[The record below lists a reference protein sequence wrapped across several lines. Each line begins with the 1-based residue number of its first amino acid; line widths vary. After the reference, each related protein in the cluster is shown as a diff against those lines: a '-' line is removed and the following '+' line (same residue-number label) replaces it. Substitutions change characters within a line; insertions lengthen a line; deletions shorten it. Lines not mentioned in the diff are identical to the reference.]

1 MDELITVIIN
11 VYNGERFIKKCLENI
26 INQTYKNLEI
36 LVVNDGSTDNTLSIC
51 QEIKDKRIRII
62 NQENKGLSLSRN
74 VGIENAKGE
83 YLFFIDVDDWI
94 DEDTI
99 EYLYRLCKE
108 NKAEM
113 STCRAIEVYSDD
125 LENNN
130 SVKKHEI
137 TNKNNSEKILTKE
150 EMLKKV
156 LVSKESEV
164 AIWNKLIKKE
174 LFKDVRFEKRIA
186 NDVVVTYKL
195 VLNAKNIAYSD
206 LIKYYYFKHNTSI
219 TFKNKPDRAID
230 LYEASIER
238 YEYVRKIYPNMMENN
253 VGVFVRGMYTFFN
266 EKEEVQEFW
275 NKNKCLKQLRNIFDF
290 RIYFSK
296 IGIGLKI
303 KITLFL
309 IAPNLYR
316 KIRKKHYCKKEKQL
330 I

>member
-51 QEIKDKRIRII
+51 KEIKDNRIRII

-74 VGIENAKGE
+74 VGIDNAKGE

-99 EYLYRLCKE
+99 EYLYKLCKE

-113 STCRAIEVYSDD
+113 STCRAIEVYKEQ
-125 LENNN
+125 LNG
-130 SVKKHEI
+130 K
-137 TNKNNSEKILTKE
+137 EKIEIENSKKENKLKLLNKE
-150 EMLKKV
+150 EMLKKT
-156 LVSKESEV
+156 LISLNNEV
-164 AIWNKLIKKE
+164 VIWNKFIKKD
-174 LFKDVRFEKRIA
+174 LFNNVRFEDRIV

-195 VLNAKNIAYSD
+195 VINTNKIAYGEE
-206 LIKYYYFKHNTSI
+206 IKYFYFKNNESI
-219 TFKNKPDRAID
+219 TYKNKADRQID
-230 LYEASIER
+230 MYKASMER
-238 YEYVRKIYPNMMENN
+238 YEYVKNIYPDMMENN
-253 VGVFVRGMYTFFN
+253 VGMIKKGMYTFFN

-296 IGIGLKI
+296 IEIGLKI

-309 IAPNLYR
+309 IAPKLYR
-316 KIRKKHYCKKEKQL
+316 IIRKKHYCKKEKQL

>member
-51 QEIKDKRIRII
+51 QEIKDNRIRII

-74 VGIENAKGE
+74 VGIDNAKGE

-99 EYLYRLCKE
+99 EYLYKLCKE

-113 STCRAIEVYSDD
+113 STCRAIEVYKEQ
-125 LENNN
+125 LNG
-130 SVKKHEI
+130 K
-137 TNKNNSEKILTKE
+137 EKIEIENSKKENKLKLLNKE
-150 EMLKKV
+150 EMLKKT
-156 LVSKESEV
+156 LISLNNEV
-164 AIWNKLIKKE
+164 VIWNKLIKKD
-174 LFKDVRFEKRIA
+174 LFNSVRFEDRIV

-195 VLNAKNIAYSD
+195 ALNTNLVAYSGQ
-206 LIKYYYFKHNTSI
+206 IKYVYYKNNDSI
-219 TFKNKPDRAID
+219 TYKNKSDRQID
-230 LYEASIER
+230 MYKASIQR
-238 YEYVRKIYPNMMENN
+238 YEYLKNLYPDMMENN
-253 VGVFVRGMYTFFN
+253 VGMIKKGMYTFFN
-266 EKEEVQEFW
+266 EKEEVQDFW
-275 NKNKCLKQLRNIFDF
+275 NKNKCLKQLRSLFDF

-309 IAPNLYR
+309 IAPKLYR
-316 KIRKKHYCKKEKQL
+316 IIRKKHYCKKEKQL

>member
-74 VGIENAKGE
+74 VGIDNAKGE

-99 EYLYRLCKE
+99 EYLYKLCKE

-113 STCRAIEVYSDD
+113 STCRAIEVYKEQ
-125 LENNN
+125 LNG
-130 SVKKHEI
+130 K
-137 TNKNNSEKILTKE
+137 EKIEIENSKKENKLKLLNKE
-150 EMLKKV
+150 EMLKKT
-156 LVSKESEV
+156 LISLNNEV
-164 AIWNKLIKKE
+164 VIWNKFIKKD
-174 LFKDVRFEKRIA
+174 LFNNVRFEDRIV

-195 VLNAKNIAYSD
+195 VINTNKIAYGEE
-206 LIKYYYFKHNTSI
+206 IKYFYFKNNESI
-219 TFKNKPDRAID
+219 TYKNKADRQID
-230 LYEASIER
+230 MYKASMER
-238 YEYVRKIYPNMMENN
+238 YEYVKNIYPDMMENN
-253 VGVFVRGMYTFFN
+253 VGMIKKGMYTFFN

-296 IGIGLKI
+296 IEIGLKI

>member
-1 MDELITVIIN
+1 MEELISVIIN
-11 VYNGERFIKKCLENI
+11 VYNGEKFIKKCLENI

-51 QEIKDKRIRII
+51 QEINDKRIRII

-74 VGIENAKGE
+74 VGIDNAKGE

-99 EYLYRLCKE
+99 EYLYKLCKE

-113 STCRAIEVYSDD
+113 STCRAIEVYKEQ
-125 LENNN
+125 LN
-130 SVKKHEI
+130 KK
-137 TNKNNSEKILTKE
+137 EKIEIENSKKENKLKLLNKE
-150 EMLKKV
+150 EMLKKT
-156 LVSKESEV
+156 LISLNNEV
-164 AIWNKLIKKE
+164 VIWNKLIKKN
-174 LFKDVRFEKRIA
+174 LFNNVRFEDRIV

-195 VLNAKNIAYSD
+195 VINTNKIAYGEE
-206 LIKYYYFKHNTSI
+206 IKYFYFKNNESI
-219 TFKNKPDRAID
+219 TYKNKADRQID
-230 LYEASIER
+230 MYKASMER
-238 YEYVRKIYPNMMENN
+238 YEYVKKFYPDMMENN
-253 VGVFVRGMYTFFN
+253 VGMIKKGMYTFFN

-296 IGIGLKI
+296 IEIGLKI

>member
-11 VYNGERFIKKCLENI
+11 VYNGEKFIKKCLENI

-51 QEIKDKRIRII
+51 QEIKDNRIRII

-74 VGIENAKGE
+74 VGIDNSNGE

-99 EYLYRLCKE
+99 EYLYKLCKE
-108 NKAEM
+108 NNAEM
-113 STCRAIEVYSDD
+113 STCRAIEVYSEE

-130 SVKKHEI
+130 SVKKYEI
-137 TNKNNSEKILTKE
+137 TNNNSVKILTKE

-195 VLNAKNIAYSD
+195 VINAKNIVFSNF
-206 LIKYYYFKHNTSI
+206 IKYYYFKHNTSI

-230 LYEASIER
+230 LYEATLER
-238 YEYVRKIYPNMMENN
+238 YEYVKKIYPNMMENN
-253 VGVFVRGMYTFFN
+253 VGVFIRGMYTFFN
-266 EKEEVQEFW
+266 EKEEVQEYW
-275 NKNKCLKQLRNIFDF
+275 KKNKCLKQLRSLFDF

-296 IGIGLKI
+296 IGIGLKV

-309 IAPNLYR
+309 IAPKLYR